1 MLEKLR
7 LRFQDERFALEKEE
21 MNKKAAF
28 EQLEQSLFDNIK
40 YAKEQVA
47 AKSQAKA
54 QAEEDAATAKGDLA
68 ETKASKAADET
79 YLRDTL
85 AECDSK
91 SKDYESCQVTRGE
104 EIEAIQKAI
113 EIISSPEVSGTGEKY
128 LPGAVFLQTKKTV
141 MAQLRK
147 SGSPESDM
155 KTK

>member
-40 YAKEQVA
+40 YAKGQVA

-85 AECDSK
+85 AECDQK
-91 SKDYESCQVTRGE
+91 AKDYESRQVTRGE

-128 LPGAVFLQTKKTV
+128 LPGAFLEERRRPTVF
-141 MAQLRK
+141 AQLRK
-147 SGSPESDM
+147 N
-155 KTK
+155 